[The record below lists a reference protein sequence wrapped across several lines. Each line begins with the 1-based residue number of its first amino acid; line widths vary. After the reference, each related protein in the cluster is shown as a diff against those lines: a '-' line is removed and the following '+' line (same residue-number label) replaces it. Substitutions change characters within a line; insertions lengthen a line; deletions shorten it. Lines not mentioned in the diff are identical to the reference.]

1 MKLSQLKTNP
11 NNPRTISDHKLD
23 KLIASIKDFDAM
35 LEARPIIVNKD
46 YVVLGGN
53 MRLLALQ
60 KLGYDEIPDEWIKV
74 VEFDSEQELE
84 FIIKDNVGFGDWD
97 WEVLNEEWDIDKLG
111 DWGLEVNN
119 WALGLD
125 VNEMTEQ
132 ELDMEEE
139 FDPIGI
145 STGVRRVQV
154 IFDNDYEAEKWFENN
169 HPNLKIEKIGA
180 SWRINFST
188 IIT

>member
-1 MKLSQLKTNP
+1 MKLSQLKSNP
-11 NNPRTISDHKLD
+11 YNPRTISDHKLD

-60 KLGYDEIPDEWIKV
+60 KLGYDEIPDTWVKV

-111 DWGLEVNN
+111 DWGLEV
-119 WALGLD
+119 WQQAEEVDYSILDDEDLGSQLED
-125 VNEMTEQ
+125 MAGNVKKAIQIEFEAEHYEEAQ
-132 ELDMEEE
+132 ELVKFWREQKLYIGGFLMEKLR
-139 FDPIGI
+139 D
-145 STGVRRVQV
+145 
-154 IFDNDYEAEKWFENN
+154 EKSK
-169 HPNLKIEKIGA
+169 L
-180 SWRINFST
+180 
-188 IIT
+188 

>member
-1 MKLSQLKTNP
+1 MKLSQLKSNP

-60 KLGYDEIPDEWIKV
+60 KLGYDEIPDTWVKV

-111 DWGLEVNN
+111 DWGLEVWQSENYDLDEFFEDN
-119 WALGLD
+119 SAEEKEQKNKIMLEYTDDEYNKVIERFNELDGSKEKIVFELLGL
-125 VNEMTEQ
+125 
-132 ELDMEEE
+132 
-139 FDPIGI
+139 
-145 STGVRRVQV
+145 
-154 IFDNDYEAEKWFENN
+154 
-169 HPNLKIEKIGA
+169 
-180 SWRINFST
+180 
-188 IIT
+188 